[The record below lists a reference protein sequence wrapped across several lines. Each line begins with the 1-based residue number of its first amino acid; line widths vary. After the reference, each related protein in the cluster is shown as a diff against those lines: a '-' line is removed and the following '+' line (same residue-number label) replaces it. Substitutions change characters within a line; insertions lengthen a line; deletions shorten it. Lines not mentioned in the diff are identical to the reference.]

1 VQTWLRY
8 AAFQIPGWVMVAVVL
23 FSCVEFL
30 GLAPRTA
37 GIAFALWLAKDAALY
52 PLTRKG
58 YEHRPHVP
66 AEHLIGAR
74 AIAQQE
80 LAPEG
85 YVRVGAELWRARLRD
100 RGARAPAGSVLVVR
114 GVRQLELEVE
124 PESASGS
131 EGGR

>member
-1 VQTWLRY
+1 
-8 AAFQIPGWVMVAVVL
+8 MVAVVL
-23 FSCVEFL
+23 ALCVEVL
-30 GLAPRTA
+30 GLAPRMA
-37 GIAFALWLAKDAALY
+37 AIAFALWVAKDAALY
-52 PLTRKG
+52 PLTRKS

-100 RGARAPAGSVLVVR
+100 RGTRAAAGAALVVR
-114 GVRQLELEVE
+114 DVRQLELEVE
-124 PESASGS
+124 PEDAGGAASG
-131 EGGR
+131 R